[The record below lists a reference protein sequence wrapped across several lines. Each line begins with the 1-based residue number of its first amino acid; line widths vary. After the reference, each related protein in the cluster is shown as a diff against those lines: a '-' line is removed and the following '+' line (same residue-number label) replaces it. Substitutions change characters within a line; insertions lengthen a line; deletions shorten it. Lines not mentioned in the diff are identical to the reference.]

1 MPTTSD
7 PSSTRLPAASSTSRS
22 SCRWSRVP
30 PAPARPGPFDPYRR
44 LTSRDR
50 LLLSWLAEHY
60 LLSSAQIARALF
72 ANPRTARLRLTI
84 LHRLGFLTAIPYGR
98 DDGGALPWLYTLG
111 PLGLDLHPQA
121 YSDPDNRKL
130 RAPRSSVDRARRI
143 VGSPQQQHFLGVNQF
158 FVDLHAHT
166 RTHPHAKLAR
176 WWSERHAT
184 EVYSGGRGAYGGADI
199 HPDGHGIWHVT
210 DHTGPHTVGF
220 FLELDRNTENLARVI
235 AKLRGYETLARFG
248 PRYPVLLWVPD
259 RARETSLLRA
269 LGGVPTAMPVATAV
283 HHPDPAGPIWALT
296 ADPYHRRA
304 LHQLPSHPGPDEPT
318 NPDRPQAQ
326 TRDTEED
333 PDHEHDDEWQ
343 PHRTGP
349 ATRQPGPT
357 PAHGAANTA
366 PTGAAA

>member
-1 MPTTSD
+1 MPTASD
-7 PSSTRLPAASSTSRS
+7 PPSTPLPGPSSTSRS
-22 SCRWSRVP
+22 SRRWSRVP

-44 LTSRDR
+44 LTTRDR

-130 RAPRSSVDRARRI
+130 RPPRSSLERARRI

-184 EVYSGGRGAYGGADI
+184 DTYNRTGNSPGI
-199 HPDGHGIWHVT
+199 HPDGHGIWQAT
-210 DHTGPHTVGF
+210 SRADAQTVGF
-220 FLELDRNTENLARVI
+220 FLELDRSTENLARVI
-235 AKLRGYETLARFG
+235 GKLRGYETLARFG

-259 RARETSLLRA
+259 RRRETSLLRA
-269 LGGVPTAMPVATAV
+269 LDGVHTAMPVATAV
-283 HHPDPAGPIWALT
+283 HDANPAGPIWALAT
-296 ADPYHRRA
+296 DPYQRRC
-304 LHQLPSHPGPDEPT
+304 LHQLPSHPGPDTVT
-318 NPDRPQAQ
+318 NPDRGQ
-326 TRDTEED
+326 THHGED
-333 PDHEHDDEWQ
+333 DDDD
-343 PHRTGP
+343 R
-349 ATRQPGPT
+349 A
-357 PAHGAANTA
+357 
-366 PTGAAA
+366 

>member
-1 MPTTSD
+1 MSASTNSPITNSPSTNSPITNSSITS
-7 PSSTRLPAASSTSRS
+7 PSPSLPRRRS
-22 SCRWSRVP
+22 SRVP
-30 PAPARPGPFDPYRR
+30 PPSGKPGPFDPLRR
-44 LTSRDR
+44 LTSRDE

-60 LLSSAQIARALF
+60 LLSSDQITHALF
-72 ANPRTARLRLTI
+72 TNPRTARQRLTI
-84 LHRLGFLTAIPYGR
+84 LTRLGFLTAVPRGR
-98 DDGGALPWLYTLG
+98 DDGAPQPWLYTLG
-111 PLGLDLHPQA
+111 PLGLGLHPRA
-121 YSDPDNRKL
+121 YSDPDNLGLKP
-130 RAPRSSVDRARRI
+130 PRSSVERARRI
-143 VGSPQQQHFLGVNQF
+143 IASPQMEHFLGVNQF

-166 RTHPHAKLAR
+166 RIHPHAKLAR

-333 PDHEHDDEWQ
+333 PDHEHDDE
-343 PHRTGP
+343 
-349 ATRQPGPT
+349 
-357 PAHGAANTA
+357 
-366 PTGAAA
+366 